1 MATTRRLSTASRK
14 KSSRTPSRSARGTR
28 PARRTAKSVG
38 KGKTAKRGNT
48 RPSRKSASRKASTR
62 RSRPAQREQLEFI
75 ELPASG
81 SSGSSWE
88 PDSYTPKAEL
98 APVKEER
105 KESKG
110 FFGSLFGGR

>member
-38 KGKTAKRGNT
+38 KGKTAKRST

-98 APVKEER
+98 APVKEAR